1 MMIKVYFTCDWETS
15 SSFHQ
20 KISKN
25 TPRNKGI
32 WKNIILV
39 DNFREAEYL
48 IVLDNLNKEFVSIGP
63 KKFLSF
69 FANEKIIHF
78 QRENNIFINNNT
90 WYRKN
95 ILPNLINNF
104 SNNYIYTFT
113 TANFLNKNY
122 DELKKIKY
130 PEKRKILSCVISAK
144 NYGET
149 YIKRKNFIIKYS
161 NSNKG
166 KIDIFGKD
174 WKNELGS
181 NYKGELG
188 SYHQNTDKNT
198 SKLDGL
204 IDYKYSI
211 CLENF
216 PKDNILSEKITDSIL
231 SWTFPIYSGPEVTT
245 KYYPKNSFYLID
257 INNIESLEEINK
269 IIEKEVDIEALEE
282 ARNLILD
289 KYNIWEQ
296 IYQIINNRDN
306 FEENYRVIK

>member
-1 MMIKVYFTCDWETS
+1 MIKVYFTCDWETS

-25 TPRNKGI
+25 TPGNNGI
-32 WKNIILV
+32 WKNIILA

-48 IVLDNLNKEFVSIGP
+48 IVLDNLNKEFASIGP

-90 WYRKN
+90 WYRRR
-95 ILPNLINNF
+95 ILPTLKNNF

-113 TANFLNKNY
+113 TASFLNKTY
-122 DELKKIKY
+122 DQLKEMKY
-130 PEKRKILSCVISAK
+130 PEKNKLLSSVISAK
-144 NYGET
+144 DFGET
-149 YIKRKNFIIKYS
+149 YKDRKKFIIDYSRKNH
-161 NSNKG
+161 G
-166 KIDIFGKD
+166 CIDIFGKGWNKD
-174 WKNELGS
+174 LGD

-188 SYHQNTDKNT
+188 SYHQNTDRNT

-204 IDYKYSI
+204 LNYKYSV

-216 PKDNILSEKITDSIL
+216 PNDNILSEKITDSL
-231 SWTFPIYSGPEVTT
+231 LTWTCPIYSGPKITT
-245 KYYPKNSFYLID
+245 KYYPEKSFYLLD
-257 INNIESLEEINK
+257 IHDSRSLEEINK
-269 IIEKEVDIEALEE
+269 IIEKKIDIEALNE
-282 ARNLILD
+282 ARNLVLD

-296 IYQIINNRDN
+296 IYQIINNRDS
-306 FEENYRVIK
+306 FDENYRVIK